1 MFSSRLATQRAR
13 RSLVAT
19 LTTRISPP
27 SPTDPWRSTA
37 ARSAPELPRHPPL
50 LPPFP
55 PPRPTM
61 PTAAWER
68 GTGTRRTGPGPAAA
82 AAAAAAAA
90 LTSRGRWQ
98 FIDAIQVRQTECC
111 FLWTYLSIR
120 SRFRFSACPLV
131 CGEARLPSGPVG
143 GQYPGLHRPRGDR
156 LHPHPLPRTHV
167 NQQRVLLHRP
177 LFRDPAGAAK
187 GVRRGRVL
195 RAGHHRQVPLQG
207 GVRAQQLPRPGNLPL
222 PVGRKVVAKGAT
234 GLHLNGHQ
242 QQR

>member
-68 GTGTRRTGPGPAAA
+68 GTGTRRTGPGAAE